1 MLIYKYLL
9 LAGPFTRYGKG
20 SQSTRSTQWEVFRNP
35 TDDGANRSH
44 ESRSRSSS
52 QRVKKSSKNSTSQF
66 KVRLHFELFNGIQN
80 HNRSSF

>member
-1 MLIYKYLL
+1 MLICKYLL

-35 TDDGANRSH
+35 TDEGGNRSH

-66 KVRLHFELFNGIQN
+66 KVKLLLGLLKGKIGHP
-80 HNRSSF
+80 S